1 MIGFAT
7 VATPIGFVIG
17 LIIGL
22 VPLGVAAYYRK
33 WRAGIGGYIA
43 CALSGF
49 ACGFLGGIP
58 IMILTTAVVISYAWV
73 NRQDPFTSLAALEQ
87 VDFSETNREF
97 FMRQMAGLG
106 NGVRSTAQLLL
117 RNKAGF
123 IGFVGIVFFIGVSVF
138 GPLVVPYEGQ
148 PQFSR
153 RVPGATTL
161 FQGPSPQFPLGLDW
175 QGRSVLS
182 HMVNGGQTLI
192 ITSVI
197 AGLLASAIAVVL
209 GSMAGLLG
217 GIVDQFFSA
226 ISNFILTIPQTP
238 LLLVLAGFLQLDNHL
253 LLAVLFAL
261 LNWPSLMRA
270 LRAQVL
276 SLRERDYVEAA
287 VALDLGTWHI
297 ITREVF
303 PNMISYIAVNT
314 IFSIR
319 AAMYNLVLLVI
330 LGLVPLKEPDWGIMI
345 YMGRQQGALFNPSAS
360 SMLMSPI
367 VAIAIF
373 QLCLVLFTRS
383 LEEIFNPRL
392 RSGV

>member
-7 VATPIGFVIG
+7 IATPIGFVIG
-17 LIIGL
+17 LIIGF
-22 VPLGVAAYYRK
+22 VPLGVGLYYHK
-33 WRAGIGGYIA
+33 WRAGVGGYIA

-49 ACGFLGGIP
+49 ACGFLGGLP
-58 IMILTTAVVISYAWV
+58 MMILTTAVVISYAYV

-97 FMRQMAGLG
+97 FMRQMADLG
-106 NGVRSTAQLLL
+106 NTLRSSTQLLL

-123 IGFVGIVFFIGVSVF
+123 IGFIGIVFFISVSVF
-138 GPLVVPYEGQ
+138 GPLFVPYEGQ

-182 HMVNGGQTLI
+182 HIVNGGQTLI
-192 ITSVI
+192 VTSVI
-197 AGLLASAIAVVL
+197 AGLLATVIAVLL

-217 GIVDQFFSA
+217 GIIDQFFSA

-238 LLLVLAGFLQLDNHL
+238 LLLVLAGFLQLDNHF
-253 LLAVLFAL
+253 LLAVLFAV
-261 LNWPSLMRA
+261 LNWPALMRA
-270 LRAQVL
+270 IRAQVL

-345 YMGRQQGALFNPSAS
+345 YMGRQQGALYNPNAS
-360 SMLMSPI
+360 SMLLSPI
-367 VAIAIF
+367 IAIALF

>member
-7 VATPIGFVIG
+7 IATPTGFLLG

-22 VPLGVAAYYRK
+22 VPLGVAIHYRK
-33 WRAGIGGYIA
+33 WRAGIGGYLA
-43 CALSGF
+43 CVLSGF

-58 IMILTTAVVISYAWV
+58 MMILASAVVISYAYV
-73 NRQDPFTSLAALEQ
+73 NRQDPFTSLAALED
-87 VDFSETNREF
+87 VNFTETNREF
-97 FMRQMAGLG
+97 FMRQMASLG
-106 NGVRSTAQLLL
+106 NSLRASGHMLL

-123 IGFVGIVFFIGVSVF
+123 IGFIGIMIFIGVSVF
-138 GPLVVPYEGQ
+138 GPLFVPYEGQ

-153 RVPGATTL
+153 RQPGSTSL
-161 FQGPSPQFPLGLDW
+161 FQGPSPEFPLGLDW

-182 HMVNGGQTLI
+182 HIVNGGQTLI
-192 ITSVI
+192 ITSVV
-197 AGLLASAIAVVL
+197 AGLLASAIAVIL
-209 GSMAGLLG
+209 GSLAGLLG
-217 GIVDQFFSA
+217 GLVDQIFSA

-238 LLLVLAGFLQLDNHL
+238 LLLVLAGLITLENHL
-253 LLAVLFAL
+253 FLAVLFAL

-270 LRAQVL
+270 IRAQVL

-287 VALDLGTWHI
+287 IALDLGTWHI
-297 ITREVF
+297 VTREVF

-330 LGLVPLKEPDWGIMI
+330 LGLVPLREPDWGIMI
-345 YMGRQQGALFNPSAS
+345 YMGRQQGALYNPNAS
-360 SMLMSPI
+360 SMLLSPI
-367 VAIAIF
+367 IAIAVF

>member
-17 LIIGL
+17 LIVGL
-22 VPLGVAAYYRK
+22 VPLGVSIYYRK
-33 WRAGIGGYIA
+33 WRAGIGGFIA

-49 ACGFLGGIP
+49 ACGFLGGLP
-58 IMILTTAVVISYAWV
+58 MMILTTAVVISYAYV

-97 FMRQMAGLG
+97 FMRQMADLG
-106 NGVRSTAQLLL
+106 NSVRSSTQLLL

-138 GPLVVPYEGQ
+138 GPLFVPYEGS

-161 FQGPSPQFPLGLDW
+161 FQGPSPEFPLGLDW

-182 HMVNGGQTLI
+182 HIVNGGQTLI

-197 AGLLASAIAVVL
+197 AGLMASAIAVVL

-217 GIVDQFFSA
+217 GIVDQIFSA

-238 LLLVLAGFLQLDNHL
+238 LLLVLAGFLQLDNHF
-253 LLAVLFAL
+253 LLAVLFAV

-287 VALDLGTWHI
+287 IALDLGTWHI

-345 YMGRQQGALFNPSAS
+345 YMGRQQGALFNPNAA
-360 SMLMSPI
+360 SMLTSPI
-367 VAIAIF
+367 IAIALF

>member
-1 MIGFAT
+1 LPP
-7 VATPIGFVIG
+7 PIGFVIG
-17 LIIGL
+17 LIVGL
-22 VPLGVAAYYRK
+22 VPLGVSIYYRK
-33 WRAGIGGYIA
+33 WRAGIGGFIA

-58 IMILTTAVVISYAWV
+58 IMILTTAVVISYAYV

-97 FMRQMAGLG
+97 FMRQMADLG
-106 NGVRSTAQLLL
+106 NSVRSSTQLLL

-123 IGFVGIVFFIGVSVF
+123 IGFIGIVFFIGISVF
-138 GPLVVPYEGQ
+138 GPLFVPYEGQ

-161 FQGPSPQFPLGLDW
+161 FQGPSPEFPLGLDW
-175 QGRSVLS
+175 QGRSILS
-182 HMVNGGQTLI
+182 HIVNGGQTLI

-197 AGLLASAIAVVL
+197 AGLMASAIAVVL

-217 GIVDQFFSA
+217 GIVDQIFSA

-238 LLLVLAGFLQLDNHL
+238 LLLVLAGFLQLDNHF
-253 LLAVLFAL
+253 LLAVLFAV

-287 VALDLGTWHI
+287 IALDLGTWHI

-345 YMGRQQGALFNPSAS
+345 YMGRQQGALFNPNAA
-360 SMLMSPI
+360 SMLTSPI
-367 VAIAIF
+367 IAIALF